1 MNINQIKAWIFIG
14 DLLLF
19 EPAPVLMLTFDDAF
33 ERFCWEPISLTQDG
47 HHHTHREIPVSVMV
61 PILRSEEH
69 TSELQSRFDIVC
81 RLLLEKINERR
92 HRSRSIWI
100 NRKVR

>member
-1 MNINQIKAWIFIG
+1 ERFYGFEPRWICHVPRQSRRRVMNINQIKAWIFID

-47 HHHTHREIPVSVMV
+47 HHHRHREIPVTYDCVNGPV
-61 PILRSEEH
+61 ECVQLLFGLSE
-69 TSELQSRFDIVC
+69 
-81 RLLLEKINERR
+81 
-92 HRSRSIWI
+92 
-100 NRKVR
+100 